1 MPSILPPSLKQMFH
15 RIRKNPVST
24 GLKLIIL
31 LCLVLGIFWRFYQ
44 LDGKVY
50 WIDEVNTSLRSLG
63 YTRSEVIQ
71 TVFTGDVIPVTTLQ
85 AYQKLSSTKTWA
97 DTWTSLTGTAEH
109 TPLYF
114 LLMRAWAETFGTA
127 IATMRIFSAFISLV
141 IFPSLYL
148 FCRELF
154 RPLPTRPLKLES
166 TISGLAI
173 ALVAISPLH
182 VLYAQE
188 ARPYS
193 LLTVITLLSS
203 ATLLKALRSRS
214 RTGWIWYGATLAAGL
229 YTHLLFS
236 VVAIAHVLYMSG
248 LRLYR
253 EVSGWQYLSYVVAT
267 GAGGLTL
274 VPWLLLL
281 IKNWGRVQETTA
293 SLADQVGLFSLF
305 NKWLLSVSRIF
316 FGQELG
322 TANLLLTI
330 FVLYALYRFCRT
342 TPRQVWL
349 MVLTLIAVNFLAL
362 AIPDVVLGGGRSI
375 RLRYLFPAVVGLEVA
390 IAYYFTQA
398 ISFSRRGFQ
407 KLVPQVIYTIFLIG
421 GIYACAVSSQAYV
434 WWNKSV
440 PRSGYYLPVSQIIN
454 QRDRPLILSDGRP
467 SDTIAFSYWLRSD
480 AHFQLFKD
488 TTKSQLNASR
498 PNISRPNVAEGF
510 PTIFLLNP
518 SQRLRNQLKRQGW
531 QATVLYTDRSD
542 SDGAIDRLWKLEQ

>member
-1 MPSILPPSLKQMFH
+1 MFH
-15 RIRKNPVST
+15 RIRKTPVST

-31 LCLVLGIFWRFYQ
+31 LCLGLGIFWRFYQ

-63 YTRSEVIQ
+63 YTRSEVLQ

-85 AYQKLSSTKTWA
+85 AYQKLSPTKTWV

-114 LLMRAWAETFGTA
+114 LLIRAWAETFGTT
-127 IATMRIFSAFISLV
+127 IATMRSFSAFISLL

-154 RPLPTRPLKLES
+154 RPLPTLRP

-173 ALVAISPLH
+173 ALVAVSPIH

-193 LLTVITLLSS
+193 LLTAITLLSS

-214 RTGWIWYGATLAAGL
+214 RTGWICYGATIAAGL

-236 VVAIAHVLYMSG
+236 VVAIAHALYMSG

-253 EVSGWQYLSYVVAT
+253 EVSGRQYLFYCLAT
-267 GAGGLTL
+267 GANGLTL
-274 VPWLLLL
+274 VPWLMLL

-293 SLADQVGLFSLF
+293 SLADQVGFFSLF

-322 TANLLLTI
+322 AANLLLTI
-330 FVLYALYRFCRT
+330 FVLYALYRFCRR

-349 MVLTLIAVNFLAL
+349 MVLSLIAVNFLAL
-362 AIPDVVLGGGRSI
+362 AIPDIVLGGGRSI

-398 ISFSRRGFQ
+398 VIVAKGSLQR
-407 KLVPQVIYTIFLIG
+407 LVPQVICAIFLIG

-454 QRDRPLILSDGRP
+454 QSDRPLILSDGRP

-480 AHFQLFKD
+480 AQFQLFKD
-488 TTKSQLNASR
+488 ATKTQLNTSHPNASQPNASR
-498 PNISRPNVAEGF
+498 PNASRPNVAEGF

-542 SDGAIDRLWKLEQ
+542 SDGAIERLWKLER